1 MRIHVVI
8 QKLGGLALGAAG
20 VEAEHGAGPR
30 DEELLPSG
38 AGPILEESEELLPSG
53 AGPMEESED
62 LLASGAGPK
71 DEDLLPSG
79 AGPKE
84 VSGADL
90 ASGAGPKDPG
100 ADLPSGAGPR
110 AKEDRAEDDTFDPLL
125 YFSCNFKT

>member
-53 AGPMEESED
+53 AGPILEESEE
-62 LLASGAGPK
+62 LLPSGAGPK

-110 AKEDRAEDDTFDPLL
+110 AKEDRAEDDTWL
-125 YFSCNFKT
+125 

>member
-53 AGPMEESED
+53 AGPMSED

-79 AGPKE
+79 AGPKEVSGADLASAVFKE

-110 AKEDRAEDDTFDPLL
+110 AKEDRAEDDTWL
-125 YFSCNFKT
+125 